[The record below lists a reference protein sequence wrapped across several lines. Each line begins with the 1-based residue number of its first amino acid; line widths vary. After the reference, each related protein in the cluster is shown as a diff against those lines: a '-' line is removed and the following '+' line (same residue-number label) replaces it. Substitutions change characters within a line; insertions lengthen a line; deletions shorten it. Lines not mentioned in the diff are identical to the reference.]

1 MLNSESIFIIGI
13 TGPSGVGKTS
23 ISNLLSLQFKNECT
37 ILSGDD
43 LHKWIRNDENWN
55 KYTHLNPQAND
66 LDLGYSHIKKL
77 KNNVSIQRKKY
88 NHNYG
93 TFDDEITISPSK
105 YIIYE
110 GLHALYDEKLKDL
123 IDCKIYIDTDSE
135 LTKEWKVKRDTSQRG
150 YSQKQ
155 VEDIINRRNVD
166 QEIYINPQKNNAD
179 VILRFYKNS
188 NNEIDLDYFLI
199 NENHSQIIIN
209 LVKIYKQ
216 LQEFFNLSKLLST
229 EISLTQS
236 TGGNIS
242 IKKDDKIIIKSSGH
256 SMFNINMTK
265 GYSVCKYEKQIPQ
278 FISEKEYDKFI
289 DDIKINDS
297 KPSMEIGFHLHL
309 NKNVVVHTHPI
320 YLNTILCSL
329 ESKEII
335 SKLFENY
342 NYEYIKY
349 ITPGYKLSNIIGQCE
364 KKKIYFLENHGLI
377 VLSDDILSGFKLTVD
392 INETCK
398 IWIDKHMESFVNSNI
413 NYNEDN
419 ILFPDGIILY
429 DEMKSI
435 NDYMIN
441 LMKSCYL
448 TPRYLTYENVN
459 ELLNLNAEKYRKNIL

>member
-1 MLNSESIFIIGI
+1 MNIDSIFIIGI

-43 LHKWIRNDENWN
+43 LHKWERNDNNWN
-55 KYTHLNPQAND
+55 SYTHLNPNANN
-66 LDLGYSHIKKL
+66 LDLGFEHIKNL
-77 KNNVSIQRKKY
+77 KDNKSIKRKKY
-88 NHNYG
+88 NHVTG
-93 TFDDEITISPSK
+93 SFDDEISILPTK

-110 GLHALYDEKLKDL
+110 GLHALHDKNLNDL
-123 IDCKIYIDTDSE
+123 IDYKIYIDTDSE

-150 YSQKQ
+150 YSQKE
-155 VEDIINRRNVD
+155 VEDIINRRNND
-166 QEIYINPQKNNAD
+166 QELYINPQKNNAD

-188 NNEIDLDYFLI
+188 NNEIDLDHFFI
-199 NENHSQIIIN
+199 NQNNNQIIID
-209 LVKIYKQ
+209 LVKMYKQ
-216 LQEFFNLSKLLST
+216 LQEFFHLSKLLST

-242 IKKDDKIIIKSSGH
+242 IKKDNKIIIKSSGH

-265 GYSVCKYEKQIPQ
+265 GFSICKYENQIPL
-278 FISEKEYDKFI
+278 FNSEKEYDEFI
-289 DDIKINDS
+289 DDIKINNS

-320 YLNTILCSL
+320 YLNTILCSI
-329 ESKEII
+329 ESKELI

-342 NYEYIKY
+342 NYTYIDY
-349 ITPGYKLSNIIGQCE
+349 VTPGFMLSNIIGRSD
-364 KKKIYFLENHGLI
+364 KKTIYFLENHGLI

-392 INETCK
+392 INEICK
-398 IWIDKHMESFVNSNI
+398 KWIDKNMESFVNSNI
-413 NYNEDN
+413 DYDESN
-419 ILFPDGIILY
+419 ILFPDGIILRN
-429 DEMKSI
+429 EMKSI

-448 TPRYLTYENVN
+448 TPRYLSKQNIN